1 MKREYHTKSF
11 MEKLRDSRVTTLEL
25 RAQGHD
31 IGYTK
36 DSELY
41 AMFPELTAMEV
52 AAESSFL
59 VLQSS
64 GETPSPLSC

>member
-1 MKREYHTKSF
+1 

-31 IGYTK
+31 IVFST

-41 AMFPELTAMEV
+41 AMFPELEAMEV

-59 VLQSS
+59 ALQSS
-64 GETPSPLSC
+64 GEIPNPLSC